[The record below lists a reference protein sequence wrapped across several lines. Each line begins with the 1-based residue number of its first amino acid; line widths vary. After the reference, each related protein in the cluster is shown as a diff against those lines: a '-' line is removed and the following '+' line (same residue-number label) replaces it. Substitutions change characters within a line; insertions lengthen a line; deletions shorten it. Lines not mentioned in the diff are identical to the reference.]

1 MHATDLKKNL
11 IVFGLAMIL
20 FAGMTLFT
28 AKIETPFDGNNTF
41 GFPFLFFKEYG
52 GKRTYY
58 PPNEFSILNLL
69 LDILCSVLTIL
80 IIRTAFL
87 KIKYRPRK

>member
-1 MHATDLKKNL
+1 MKKTL
-11 IVFGLAMIL
+11 IVFGLATIL
-20 FAGMTLFT
+20 FAGLTLLT

-41 GFPFLFFKEYG
+41 GFPFLFFREYG

-58 PPNEFSILNLL
+58 PPNEFSILNVLFDFL
-69 LDILCSVLTIL
+69 CAILAIL

-87 KIKYRPRK
+87 KIKYKPHK